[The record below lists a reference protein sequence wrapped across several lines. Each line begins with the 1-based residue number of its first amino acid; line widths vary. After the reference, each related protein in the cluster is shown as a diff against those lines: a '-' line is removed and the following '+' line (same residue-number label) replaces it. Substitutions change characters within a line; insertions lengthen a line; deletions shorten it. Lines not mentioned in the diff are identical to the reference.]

1 MMSALIYYAR
11 SCEAAFFFF
20 EFFQENFDLGF

>member
-20 EFFQENFDLGF
+20 EFFQEKIDLGL